1 MRHRSAQ
8 LVRRV
13 YEVDPLVCTKCGGE
27 MRIVSVILDPA
38 VITTILEHLRKKKD
52 TGARAP
58 PERGRFARSRILT
71 HSRRHGTCPG

>member
-52 TGARAP
+52 TGPRAP
-58 PERGRFARSRILT
+58 PNAQSSLAAA
-71 HSRRHGTCPG
+71 S